1 MQSGGDRGPTMVP
14 VEPFEPRGRPDA
26 PTSPPA
32 ATAIA
37 IERPSTPATILGTGV
52 YFSGTVKLELGGRYG
67 FMIDGSRFK
76 VLGPLS
82 PSIVALD
89 RPLAGLT
96 ISTAHGRLLLGVSG
110 AKSDELMVFTSVV
123 GASAEKVA
131 EAIQQAAGQ
140 WGGP

>member
-1 MQSGGDRGPTMVP
+1 M
-14 VEPFEPRGRPDA
+14 EPFEPRGRPDA

-37 IERPSTPATILGTGV
+37 IERPSTPATILATGV

-76 VLGPLS
+76 ILGPLS